1 MIVYI
6 NRRKDS
12 KVIKSECYHLKYIG
26 PGISNINFELSNED
40 TVFIHLPVGSSKEE
54 LIPLS
59 WEQYLEDNDK
69 EHLLNICSK
78 YKMEIV
84 KHNKI
89 NSIDDTNT

>member
-12 KVIKSECYHLKYIG
+12 KVIKSEIYCLKYIG
-26 PGISNINFELSNED
+26 PGTSNINFNLSNED

-54 LIPLS
+54 LFPLS
-59 WEQYLEDNDK
+59 WDQYLEDNDK
-69 EHLLNICSK
+69 EHLLNVCNNNEMKVI
-78 YKMEIV
+78 

-89 NSIDDTNT
+89 DSIDNSNI